1 MGNTI
6 PGENHSALLAGAD
19 PAPFTLIN
27 PDGRAE
33 ILLICDHAAAAVPA
47 RLHGLGLDESQLRRH
62 IGWDIGAAA
71 VTRALAERLSAP
83 ALLSGYSRLVIDCN
97 RDPGDPTSIPPV
109 SDHVMVPG
117 NRGLSEADRR
127 ARAEACL
134 WPYQRAITARLDR
147 VAALGVTPVILSIHS
162 FTPRMNGFDRPW
174 QIGILWDRDPR
185 LALPLIAGL
194 AGLQGLVIGD
204 NEPYSARD
212 PEGFTLQHHAVP
224 RGLPHVLIE
233 LRQDEIDTEAGA
245 QLYAE
250 RLDRVLK
257 PILADP
263 ELYRPGFYR

>member
-1 MGNTI
+1 MSDNLL
-6 PGENHSALLAGAD
+6 SAD
-19 PAPFTLIN
+19 EPAAVEHCHARGKAPVVLT
-27 PDGRAE
+27 
-33 ILLICDHAAAAVPA
+33 CDHASHRIPAA
-47 RLHGLGLDESQLRRH
+47 LGMLGLTEVVIQQH

-134 WPYQRAITARLDR
+134 WPYQQAITARLDR